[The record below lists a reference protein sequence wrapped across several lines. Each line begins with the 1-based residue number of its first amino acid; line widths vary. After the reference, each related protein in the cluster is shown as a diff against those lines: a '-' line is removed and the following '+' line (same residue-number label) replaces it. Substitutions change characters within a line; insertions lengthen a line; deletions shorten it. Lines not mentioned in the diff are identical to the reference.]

1 MECKGSEF
9 LIFSFFP
16 QIQPILKKR
25 ADVDQDPEHWL
36 GEESF
41 RHKAFLPSILNKQC
55 DKKKYYNKRTIE
67 GELRLILS
75 KN

>member
-1 MECKGSEF
+1 MFQVVFFYFKYFIYMECKGSEF

-55 DKKKYYNKRTIE
+55 DKKKV
-67 GELRLILS
+67 L
-75 KN
+75 